1 MNEVF
6 FVRSER
12 VNMKKATC
20 QKNKLNNAGLTLV
33 EILVAITILTVAIIP
48 LMHSFIYV
56 ARHNVKSRDL
66 QQTTVLSHTVIENC
80 KSYTLQEI
88 EASITDSTAPTYPF
102 LKNADASVKDTIN
115 STATT
120 TYYHFDNVKMY
131 SDGAGNVSNQVYDVR
146 MTIEPAAGSEQ
157 LMMSYEDMNAY
168 RDAVFMAETATT
180 NTSPALNASDLDG
193 IAHDRAIAAIKALV
207 SSHSMAAHGF
217 QVNMTDTEVV
227 NSFQSGGLNAGNL
240 SARKYITVTASE
252 GAGGVQTVDMN
263 WEYKYSVAGGSFTYE
278 LTHPVT
284 GVVSTDTVTIP
295 AMGLNSNFNFAIYN
309 NSETKDKTDLE
320 NIYLFY
326 YPAYS
331 NEHVTAYPYLS
342 EEISIENN
350 LSDSVNVYLI
360 KQSNPTMTKTE
371 LHIAETIY
379 SPILK
384 GNDLTGGGGIK
395 VYHNQDENLGGGSTT
410 GWSDLNATGLE
421 LIDYDRDPSPTVV
434 DEESLINVE
443 TKQLMYRVVVD
454 IYDSSAFQST
464 SMTMNGEPLSSM
476 SATFLN
482 W

>member
-1 MNEVF
+1 
-6 FVRSER
+6 
-12 VNMKKATC
+12 MKRTTK
-20 QKNKLNNAGLTLV
+20 QNKKLNNAGLTLV
-33 EILVAITILTVAIIP
+33 EVLVAITILSVAIVP
-48 LMHSFIYV
+48 LMYSFVYV
-56 ARHNVKSRDL
+56 ARHNLKARDL
-66 QQTTVLSHTVIENC
+66 QQTTVLAHTVIENC
-80 KSYTLQEI
+80 KSYTLQEV

-102 LKNADASVKDTIN
+102 LKNADSSVKDNIN

-146 MTIEPAAGSEQ
+146 MTIEPAAGTEQ

-180 NTSPALNASDLDG
+180 NTTPALNASDLDG
-193 IAHDRAIAAIKALV
+193 IAHDRAIAEIKNLV
-207 SSHSMAAHGF
+207 SSHSMANHGF

-227 NSFQSGGLNAGNL
+227 NSFQTGGLNDGKLN
-240 SARKYITVTASE
+240 ARKYITVTASE
-252 GAGGVQTVDMN
+252 GAGSVQTVDMN
-263 WEYKYSVAGGSFTYE
+263 WSYTYSLAGGFFTYE

-284 GVVSTDTVTIP
+284 GVVSTDTVVVPSTN
-295 AMGLNSNFNFAIYN
+295 LSSSFDFTIYN

-331 NEHVTAYPYLS
+331 NEHVTPYPHLS
-342 EEISIENN
+342 EEISIDNN
-350 LSDSVNVYLI
+350 LPDSVNVYLI
-360 KQSNPTMTKTE
+360 KQSNPSMTNTE

-395 VYHNQDENLGGGSTT
+395 VYHNLDENLGGGSTT
-410 GWSDLNATGLE
+410 GWSELNASGLE
-421 LIDYDRDPSPTVV
+421 LLDYDRDPNPSIV
-434 DEESLINVE
+434 DEETLINVE
-443 TKQLMYRVVVD
+443 SKQLMYRVVVD
-454 IYDSSAFQST
+454 IYDSSAFQSGT
-464 SMTMNGEPLSSM
+464 MTMNGDPLSSM